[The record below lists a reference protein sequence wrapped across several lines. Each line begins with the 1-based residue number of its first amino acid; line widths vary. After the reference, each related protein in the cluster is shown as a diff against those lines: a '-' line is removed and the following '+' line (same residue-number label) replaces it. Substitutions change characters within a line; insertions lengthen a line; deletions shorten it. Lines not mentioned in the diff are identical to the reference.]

1 MVRRPWP
8 SPPAPAG
15 PPPVPSPA
23 EALRRLHA
31 ELLALN
37 EEMIRQLDLERTGA
51 AGADPFVT
59 ALIDQHAASAALFRE
74 QLVRAD
80 SAVALPSGGPT

>member
-1 MVRRPWP
+1 
-8 SPPAPAG
+8 
-15 PPPVPSPA
+15 
-23 EALRRLHA
+23 
-31 ELLALN
+31 
-37 EEMIRQLDLERTGA
+37 MIRQLDLERTGA
-51 AGADPFVT
+51 AGADPFDT